1 VLDHVKPGAW
11 TETLTLRVKGYRLA
25 EMALSSNPDWALR
38 LEEGLL
44 DFDLDATRGV
54 DGIDARARASLS
66 QARLAPQFA
75 DSGVVASAL
84 ADTLAGV
91 RALRLEAD
99 VRGRLDAPELALR
112 SPDLDRLLAQA
123 TGSLVRSQLARVNAQ
138 LEEAIRGQTAG
149 PLAAL
154 GQDRLGM
161 QGIQSELTERMD
173 LGQKVLG
180 SGSGLP
186 VPGFKLP
193 F

>member
-1 VLDHVKPGAW
+1 
-11 TETLTLRVKGYRLA
+11 
-25 EMALSSNPDWALR
+25 MALSSNPDWALR

-138 LEEAIRGQTAG
+138 LEEAVRGQTAG

-161 QGIQSELTERMD
+161 QGIQSELAGRMD
-173 LGQKVLG
+173 LGEQVLG